1 MKWMQQFT
9 VTKKLLLFIL
19 TLYIQ
24 RLWSVGPRNCLTDAY
39 EYTWALC
46 LIDRCEWALSAG
58 LFRLI

>member
-9 VTKKLLLFIL
+9 VTRKLVLLI
-19 TLYIQ
+19 TTYTQ

-39 EYTWALC
+39 KYAWALC
-46 LIDRCEWALSAG
+46 LIDRCEFALSAC